1 MKEKTKKPK
10 LANLYKIVKDTTYT
24 PIEAV
29 KINSCETAEKY
40 CRTFFGDD
48 IVIYE
53 SFFVLLLN
61 RANATIGWAKISQ
74 GGLSSCIVDVPLVC
88 KYVVDTLAQAV
99 IVCHNHP
106 SGNNIPSEADKKVT
120 QNLKAALKIFNV
132 SLLDHIILTENNH
145 YSFADN
151 GEL

>member
-10 LANLYKIVKDTTYT
+10 LANSYKIVRDTNYT

-29 KINSCETAEKY
+29 KITSSESGEKY
-40 CRTFFGDD
+40 CRAFFGDD

-53 SFFVLLLN
+53 SFFVVLLN
-61 RANATIGWAKISQ
+61 RANMTIGWAKISQ

-99 IVCHNHP
+99 VVCHNHP
-106 SGNNIPSEADKKVT
+106 SGNTKPSEPDKSIT
-120 QNLKAALKIFNV
+120 QNLKNALKFFGV
-132 SLLDHIILTENNH
+132 KLLDHIILTENSY